1 MSALN
6 ISDYKKIIRE
16 RMGDYRFSHSVN
28 VAKEAK
34 KLAKHYGADENK
46 AEIAGIL
53 HDITKEMPKEQQLQ
67 IIIDSG
73 IILDNVQL
81 HAPKLWHGMSG
92 SIVVRDEL
100 GIDDEDILNAI
111 RYHTT
116 GRAGMSLLEKVI
128 FTADF
133 TSEERTYSGVA
144 TMRKKSKKSL
154 EEAMLYGYQF
164 TFKDLSK
171 RQLAI
176 HKFSTSVNNRNGGN
190 KSSSASQRC
199 NYAPKSQL
207 VFATQPQVSCKVDF
221 STQSSQDGN

>member
-1 MSALN
+1 VRALN
-6 ISDYKKIIRE
+6 ISDYKKIISE

-46 AEIAGIL
+46 AEVAGIL

-116 GRAGMSLLEKVI
+116 GRAGMSLLEKII

-164 TFKDLSK
+164 AHPGKKLTFMGSEFGQFISLHSRIFLKGSLRFIPMKLPAIMKLFCKYPK
-171 RQLAI
+171 RKEKTNEFL
-176 HKFSTSVNNRNGGN
+176 R
-190 KSSSASQRC
+190 
-199 NYAPKSQL
+199 
-207 VFATQPQVSCKVDF
+207 
-221 STQSSQDGN
+221 

>member
-1 MSALN
+1 
-6 ISDYKKIIRE
+6 
-16 RMGDYRFSHSVN
+16 
-28 VAKEAK
+28 
-34 KLAKHYGADENK
+34 
-46 AEIAGIL
+46 
-53 HDITKEMPKEQQLQ
+53 
-67 IIIDSG
+67 
-73 IILDNVQL
+73 
-81 HAPKLWHGMSG
+81 MSG

-164 TFKDLSK
+164 K

-176 HKFSTSVNNRNGGN
+176 HPDEVACYNEIVLQISQTKGKN
-190 KSSSASQRC
+190 K
-199 NYAPKSQL
+199 
-207 VFATQPQVSCKVDF
+207 
-221 STQSSQDGN
+221 

>member
-1 MSALN
+1 MSILKC
-6 ISDYKKIIRE
+6 SDYKKIIRE
-16 RMGDYRFSHSVN
+16 KMGDYRYNHSVN

-34 KLAKHYGADENK
+34 KLAKRFGADEEK

-67 IIIDSG
+67 IIVDSG

-81 HAPKLWHGMSG
+81 HAPKLWHSISG
-92 SIVVRDEL
+92 SVYVRDEL
-100 GIDDEDILNAI
+100 GIDDDDILNAI

-116 GRAGMSLLEKVI
+116 GRAGMSVLEKVI

-144 TMRKKSKKSL
+144 TMRKKAKKSL

-171 RQLAI
+171 RMLAI
-176 HKFSTSVNNRNGGN
+176 H
-190 KSSSASQRC
+190 
-199 NYAPKSQL
+199 PDE
-207 VFATQPQVSCKVDF
+207 VSCYNDIVMQMKGKDK
-221 STQSSQDGN
+221 

>member
-1 MSALN
+1 
-6 ISDYKKIIRE
+6 
-16 RMGDYRFSHSVN
+16 MGDYRFNHSVN

-81 HAPKLWHGMSG
+81 HAPMLWHGMSG

-176 HKFSTSVNNRNGGN
+176 HPDEVACYNEIVLQISQTKGKN
-190 KSSSASQRC
+190 K
-199 NYAPKSQL
+199 
-207 VFATQPQVSCKVDF
+207 
-221 STQSSQDGN
+221 